1 MKRSTHQPS
10 GLCVRVAIGGIIN
23 IKHLKHLNFKV
34 RWLSL
39 LYDTQANVD
48 CIIAWNRIW
57 RLALHKTVECMMI
70 IMNASESAEW
80 FDRSIIVVN
89 TYTFGLYDLIFKYC
103 QPFQLSSCDD
113 IHYIAFATSLC
124 NIYIYMNTT
133 SVGLFYWFSCLSSI
147 LNDFVTTIYI
157 FKLKRLM
164 NYWDKLAEYIT
175 LRHNDGL
182 VLVLSILMYWLTYAR
197 HGCKW
202 PHNFFYCYSVLA
214 VAQQKIVPAAAMIH
228 ICT

>member
-1 MKRSTHQPS
+1 MLLNRLNGST
-10 GLCVRVAIGGIIN
+10 VALLLWTHTHSDYMIWYSN
-23 IKHLKHLNFKV
+23 I
-34 RWLSL
+34 
-39 LYDTQANVD
+39 ANHFNYPH
-48 CIIAWNRIW
+48 A
-57 RLALHKTVECMMI
+57 MI
-70 IMNASESAEW
+70 
-80 FDRSIIVVN
+80 SIILLLRPRYV
-89 TYTFGLYDLIFKYC
+89 T
-103 QPFQLSSCDD
+103 
-113 IHYIAFATSLC
+113 
-124 NIYIYMNTT
+124 YIYMNTT